1 MRMRGMRGQVW
12 VETMI
17 YTMVA
22 FFMIGIVLAFVR
34 PKILEFQD
42 RVVIERS
49 INTMDEIHQN
59 VLSVAR
65 GGDGNRRA
73 ITIDVKKGS
82 LEINGTDDAIILEVH
97 ESHYEYSEPGHGVNV
112 GQIRILTEKAEGLNR
127 VTLTLNYSGRYNL
140 TYRDEDGL
148 FQAGISFTHLSIEN
162 KGGSDPRI
170 NFEIN

>member
-1 MRMRGMRGQVW
+1 MFVIQDMGKRETRGQVW

-42 RVVIERS
+42 RVIIERS
-49 INTMDEIHQN
+49 VNTMDEIHQN

-65 GGDGNRRA
+65 GGEGNRRV

-82 LEINGTDDAIILEVH
+82 FKINGTDDVISLEIH
-97 ESHYEYSEPGHGVNV
+97 ESHYEYSEPGQGVNV
-112 GQIRILTEKAEGLNR
+112 GHDADPDGKI
-127 VTLTLNYSGRYNL
+127 GRPEQG
-140 TYRDEDGL
+140 DPDPEL
-148 FQAGISFTHLSIEN
+148 F
-162 KGGSDPRI
+162 R
-170 NFEIN
+170 EIQSHV